1 MVQVFNLDSTVPA
14 QSPAIHPAISALL
27 VEFPTITTPP
37 ETLPPKRACDHEI
50 PLVEGARPVNIR
62 PYRYPPTLKDEIEA

>member
-1 MVQVFNLDSTVPA
+1 MVQVFSLDSTVPA
-14 QSPAIHPAISALL
+14 QSPDIHPAISALL
-27 VEFPTITTPP
+27 AEFPTITTPP